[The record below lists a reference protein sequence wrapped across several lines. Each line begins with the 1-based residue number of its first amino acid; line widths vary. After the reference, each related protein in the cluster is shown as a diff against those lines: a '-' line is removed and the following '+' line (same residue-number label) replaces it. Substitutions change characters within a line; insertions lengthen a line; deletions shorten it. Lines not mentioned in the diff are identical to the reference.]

1 MPLSQIDQEIIRK
14 TLVHYFNALIKQYSA
29 EDLPEI
35 VRVDLMKEYTL
46 VGKARDEMDYKPRNE
61 KEFHESYAYGLN
73 NDEYNRVICS
83 ALNYYIQELKDSKKK
98 IRKYH
103 TKIPMDS
110 IQKDLILAKEALD
123 KITNC
128 NKNLKT

>member
-14 TLVHYFNALIKQYSA
+14 TLVHYFNALIEQYSA

-46 VGKARDEMDYKPRNE
+46 VGKARDEMDCKPRNE

-73 NDEYNRVICS
+73 NDDYNRVICS
-83 ALNYYIQELKDSKKK
+83 ALNTIS
-98 IRKYH
+98 
-103 TKIPMDS
+103 
-110 IQKDLILAKEALD
+110 
-123 KITNC
+123 
-128 NKNLKT
+128 KNLKIQRKRSESIIQRSQWIRFRRI